1 MIVQAAS
8 ADFARRADLPDFPR
22 VKATTLALRPEN
34 AAARAKNA
42 RAHFSGTVKSGV
54 AA

>member
-1 MIVQAAS
+1 MIRGAS

-22 VKATTLALRPEN
+22 TEAVALASHPEN

-42 RAHFSGTVKSGV
+42 RAHFLRTIKSGV